1 MHPRRRRERGVTLME
16 LMVVVGIVG
25 ILAAIAYPAY
35 TQFTMQTNR
44 TDATKTMQ
52 LAAQSLERCY
62 SVNFTYAPAAPAA
75 PCNVNGKPVNDGS
88 TIVTPNGFYTITFAI
103 PDAQD
108 YTMTAVATGAPQ
120 TGDSQCATFTLS
132 SSGQQTAQNAGGGP
146 NTQLC
151 WGSK

>member
-1 MHPRRRRERGVTLME
+1 MRPRRRRERGVTLME
-16 LMVVVGIVG
+16 LMVVVAIVG

-62 SVNFTYAPAAPAA
+62 SVNFTYTPAV
-75 PCNVNGKPVNDGS
+75 PCSFNGTPISDTS
-88 TIVTPNGFYTITFAI
+88 TIVTPNGFYTITFGI

-108 YTMTAVATGAPQ
+108 YTMTAVATAPPQ
-120 TGDSQCATFTLS
+120 TADNACAQFTLS
-132 SSGQQTAQNAGGGP
+132 STGQQAAQDNNANP

-151 WGSK
+151 WGSN